1 MAGVSTPSKC
11 LHGNGLFHPDP
22 RHRGRQSFCAKLDGR
37 QAGKRHS
44 QAKWLNQAANAD
56 SFKGPA
62 NSERVRPW
70 RARHPGSWKRS
81 GKPRCPSPEAPSTQ
95 GDLKKPVHQTLK
107 PEPSPVALQDPCPPP
122 LQNPSLPYPPVFGG
136 LVALHLGAAL
146 QQDILP
152 YLDLAKAVR
161 PGHEAKRVNVD
172 FPQWMLARLDLE
184 ADRLGVPRQSLIK
197 VWIAERLALT
207 RRIKPARQ

>member
-1 MAGVSTPSKC
+1 MKAED
-11 LHGNGLFHPDP
+11 LDRLFE
-22 RHRGRQSFCAKLDGR
+22 
-37 QAGKRHS
+37 
-44 QAKWLNQAANAD
+44 
-56 SFKGPA
+56 KG
-62 NSERVRPW
+62 E
-70 RARHPGSWKRS
+70 
-81 GKPRCPSPEAPSTQ
+81 E
-95 GDLKKPVHQTLK
+95 
-107 PEPSPVALQDPCPPP
+107 
-122 LQNPSLPYPPVFGG
+122 
-136 LVALHLGAAL
+136 
-146 QQDILP
+146 DILP